1 MTKTIPINHIINT
14 VESQRSS
21 LEGQN
26 DESLLTP
33 NNMVPMG
40 AVLSSGDGRTSIGET
55 ALQSVTV
62 PIVQNEMIR
71 AEVHLQT
78 EQNELSTIQQ
88 Q

>member
-1 MTKTIPINHIINT
+1 
-14 VESQRSS
+14 
-21 LEGQN
+21 
-26 DESLLTP
+26 
-33 NNMVPMG
+33 MVPMG

-78 EQNELSTIQQ
+78 EQYELSTIQQ